1 MNRLTLNAKLWA
13 ALAVM
18 WVLLL
23 ALGAWN
29 AFHTKSV
36 MMAERRDGLQSL
48 VATGEGIVKLYA
60 ERAAKGTMSKED
72 AQKAAK
78 DALRAMRFGQNGYL
92 FVVDSKPQVILN
104 PGLPQ
109 TEGNVVGEFK
119 DPDGVYVT
127 APSSTARGAPV
138 ARTRAFPRTAAACRA
153 PRTRSAS

>member
-1 MNRLTLNAKLWA
+1 MDTPARIMNRLTLNTKLWA

-18 WVLLL
+18 WLLLL
-23 ALGAWN
+23 ALGTWN
-29 AFHTKSV
+29 AFHAKSV
-36 MMAERRDGLQSL
+36 MMAERRDSLKSL
-48 VATGEGIVKLYA
+48 VATGEGIVKLYV

-109 TEGNVVGEFK
+109 TEGNMVGEFK
-119 DPDGVYVT
+119 DPDGVYVYR
-127 APSSTARGAPV
+127 AIIDGAR
-138 ARTRAFPRTAAACRA
+138 RTTGDRK
-153 PRTRSAS
+153 SVV